1 MKQICA
7 DCGVDFRDMINKG
20 LMHPPAVA
28 MVHNI
33 PELMITM
40 EEAERIGK
48 EEQRNLLKHRK
59 LVLLLDLDLTLIH
72 TTNDEN
78 INPNMKDVFHFR
90 LGPSNQLR
98 SSYHTRKRPHLM
110 EFLEEMSKIF
120 ELHIVTFGTR
130 TYAHEIAR
138 QLDPTGRFFSKRILS
153 RDECFNQHTKS
164 ANLKALFP
172 CGDNFVCIVDDREEV
187 WNFAPNLIHVKPYHF
202 FQRTGD
208 IHAPPGLEKKE
219 LDSPNEKPK
228 REQGKEKNVTKE
240 KTADSIRV
248 PIVDR
253 GVEEK
258 SGGKM
263 EEGLD
268 KENKNSDIKKEFENT
283 ENDSSPIEDNVLT
296 DKSLES
302 ENEQKKDDQTN
313 ERNMPVQFDYSA
325 EDPSDSDDYLIYLQ
339 DILKSIHKTFYEMYD
354 DFLKKGDKKLPDLK
368 TVIPYV
374 RSKVLAGVNIVFSH
388 VIPNTEVL
396 EKSRPFL
403 VARSLGANVTKDIVP
418 RRPSQ
423 KGDATTHVIA
433 PILGTA
439 KVKKA
444 QQLKYIKLVTPDW
457 LWACAER
464 WEHVVEGLFP
474 VTETQASNKY
484 RPPSHCV
491 TSQIARQEA
500 ETSRSLKNLE
510 AEKPPVPFTQEM
522 LDEMSEEVESTLD
535 EEEDKESLFAG
546 DEEFL
551 GDEEEEEY
559 DPDATWIKTMEN
571 FNELEDESEFGPT
584 GDVYEEDHPHGYKA
598 GLHHSPDGHF
608 EEAEDTSDE
617 EETARKRKR
626 DPYEED
632 DDDTVSQRFRRG
644 EDLPDMFEFEQP
656 DREYDENS
664 DCEGNIEFF

>member
-1 MKQICA
+1 MQNSRKSRKSKLFRIAPYNHSIVMKQICA

-20 LMHPPAVA
+20 LIHPPAVA

-40 EEAERIGK
+40 EKAERIGK

-138 QLDPTGRFFSKRILS
+138 Q
-153 RDECFNQHTKS
+153 
-164 ANLKALFP
+164 ALFP

-219 LDSPNEKPK
+219 LDSPNGES
-228 REQGKEKNVTKE
+228 RIERLFS
-240 KTADSIRV
+240 SIRV

-253 GVEEK
+253 DVEEK

-283 ENDSSPIEDNVLT
+283 ENDCSPIEDNVLT

-313 ERNMPVQFDYSA
+313 ERNMPVQFDHSA
-325 EDPSDSDDYLIYLQ
+325 EDPSDGDDYLIYLQ
-339 DILKSIHKTFYEMYD
+339 DVLKSIHKTFYEMYD

-368 TVIPYV
+368 TVLPYV

-418 RRPSQ
+418 MRPSQ

-464 WEHVVEGLFP
+464 WEHVEALFP
-474 VTETQASNKY
+474 VTETQTSNKY

-491 TSQIARQEA
+491 TPQIAKQEA

-510 AEKPPVPFTQEM
+510 AEKPPVPITQEM

-584 GDVYEEDHPHGYKA
+584 EDYMK
-598 GLHHSPDGHF
+598 
-608 EEAEDTSDE
+608 
-617 EETARKRKR
+617 
-626 DPYEED
+626 
-632 DDDTVSQRFRRG
+632 
-644 EDLPDMFEFEQP
+644 
-656 DREYDENS
+656 
-664 DCEGNIEFF
+664 